1 MRCGAALLTAVLLL
15 GWPTN
20 SAKTR
25 EQKPAT
31 QPGVIDGRVHPELIP
46 DSQAYFVVFNHL
58 SHTVGDPEQEKV
70 WIGHAVGLN
79 DDDTEVLLR
88 IMKAYKKDFDGI
100 VKTYNDAS
108 EEAIRKT
115 SQPPD
120 PDVLQTFKTKRNALV
135 LATRKDVDVALSAAG
150 ASHFH
155 LYVQQQKHTMVV
167 TLEDDEQPPGAS

>member
-1 MRCGAALLTAVLLL
+1 ML
-15 GWPTN
+15 
-20 SAKTR
+20 SAQTQQ
-25 EQKPAT
+25 EKPAT
-31 QPGVIDGRVHPELIP
+31 QPRVIDGRMHPELVP
-46 DSQAYFVVFNHL
+46 DAQAYFIVFNHL
-58 SHTVGDPEQEKV
+58 SQTVGDPEQEKV
-70 WIGHAVGLN
+70 WVGHAVGLN

-115 SQPPD
+115 GQPPD
-120 PDVLQTFKTKRNALV
+120 PDVLQTFKTRRNALV
-135 LATRKDVDVALSAAG
+135 LATRKDLDVALSSAG

-167 TLEDDEQPPGAS
+167 TLEDEQPPGTS